1 MEGLPTVQGVAF
13 GFALDL
19 VLESIFLRTE
29 DLSGNEQLPFTPARV
44 VAVLLLLGWQNLA
57 F

>member
-1 MEGLPTVQGVAF
+1 VEGLPTVQGVAF